1 MFFQETMSSTTDGNA
16 HNRRDTGGRLRLYC
30 FPYAGGNARSIFGD
44 WQNELYFDADVVPV
58 DLPGRG
64 ARAGEALLAD
74 LQPVAVNLAREIAA
88 EVSGPYMF
96 YGHSVGALVCFEVA
110 RQLSRHHGSEP
121 DAIFAAAFRAPHT
134 PSARAPVHGMDDH
147 QLLAHVV
154 RLGGVPA
161 RVLMEPDLLK
171 LAFPTLR
178 ADLRL
183 SETYE
188 LGDAHRLSCPIY
200 VYGGEADPIV
210 ASYEFERWR
219 DLTSGECEVRMFKGG
234 HFFLEVSQHALF
246 EHMACKQRALLR
258 GCR

>member
-1 MFFQETMSSTTDGNA
+1 MSSTTDGKA
-16 HNRRDTGGRLRLYC
+16 HKRRETGGRLRLYC
-30 FPYAGGNARSIFGD
+30 FPYAGGNARSIYGD
-44 WQNELYFDADVVPV
+44 WQDELYFDADVVPV

-74 LQPVAVNLAREIAA
+74 LQPVAAQLAAEIAP
-88 EVSGPYMF
+88 EVNGPYMF

-134 PSARAPVHGMDDH
+134 PSVRAPVHVMGDQD
-147 QLLAHVV
+147 LLAHVV

-161 RVLMEPDLLK
+161 RVLSEPELLK
-171 LAFPTLR
+171 LALPTLR

-183 SETYE
+183 SEAYE
-188 LGDAHRLSCPIY
+188 LGDAHCLSCPIY
-200 VYGGEADPIV
+200 VYGGEGDPIV
-210 ASYEFERWR
+210 ASHEFARWR
-219 DLTSGECEVRMFKGG
+219 ELTSGECEVRMFKGG

-246 EHMACKQRALLR
+246 EHMARKQRALLEA
-258 GCR
+258 CR